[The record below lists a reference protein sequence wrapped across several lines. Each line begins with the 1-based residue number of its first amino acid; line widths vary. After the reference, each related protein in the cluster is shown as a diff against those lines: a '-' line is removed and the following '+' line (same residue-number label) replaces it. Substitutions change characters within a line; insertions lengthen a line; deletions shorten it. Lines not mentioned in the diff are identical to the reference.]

1 MRQLQQAIVSHTVVD
16 QAIGV
21 VIALGGLTPD
31 QGWAVLKEVSQHTNT
46 KLREIS
52 GQVVA
57 WTYGGELPDDT
68 RQALDIALLRARSLD
83 DRDSSDNRD
92 SRDSRDG
99 KDSTGG
105 EGGGRES
112 AG

>member
-83 DRDSSDNRD
+83 DRDSSN
-92 SRDSRDG
+92 G